1 MIKKPEVSRKM
12 LIFGLKIKDINNM
25 SNAKVVSFDEIPLF
39 TYGCLTNVNS
49 DKYYYSTDLGQ
60 IAASFP
66 WEKLVRYFEKKF
78 SQSKAKTGRPRVF
91 SIRTELALIVLKSV
105 TGESDRVLME
115 RLAQDWVYQRFGR
128 VNLLE
133 RYENYTILSDIRERY
148 AKHFNYKELQKI
160 FAEHWHEYLSRIEGV
175 LMDATVF
182 KSNMKYPSTVELL
195 WESIEWLHKKI
206 AILSKLLNIR
216 MIRSKYRDVKRAY
229 KKIITQKEPKRK
241 QLRRVIGR
249 ELNLLNKYLSHFSEL
264 LSKIEQG
271 EKVLTWCER
280 EVYQT
285 IKKVYEQRE
294 AQYEGKAV
302 KNLILRLYKPYVRS
316 IYRGKRSGKWEF
328 GLKYHLF
335 VLGEMVWIEYVSN
348 ENYNESRHLESVI
361 REAEQYVGHRL
372 KYAAADRIY
381 ATRANRKY
389 LKSKGMEENFVPTG
403 RPIQD
408 QQRRRQ
414 QQVLK
419 QELKA
424 ARNSRMEGVFG
435 VLKEHYNTERVRVK
449 RREVEELV
457 IFFALMS
464 YNSKMHSRWQAK
476 EKEKEKQ
483 AA

>member
-1 MIKKPEVSRKM
+1 M
-12 LIFGLKIKDINNM
+12 LIFGLKLKDINNM
-25 SNAKVVSFDEIPLF
+25 SNAKVVSFDQFPLF

-60 IAASFP
+60 IDASFP
-66 WEKLVRYFEKKF
+66 WKELVKYFEKRF
-78 SQSKAKTGRPRVF
+78 SQSKAKAGRPRVF
-91 SIRTELALIVLKSV
+91 SIRTELALILLKSV

-115 RLAQDWVYQRFGR
+115 RLAQDWVYQRFAR
-128 VNLLE
+128 INLLD

-148 AKHFNYKELQKI
+148 AKYFNYKELQKI
-160 FAEHWHEYLSRIEGV
+160 FAEHWSEYLRGIEGV

-182 KSNMKYPSTVELL
+182 KSNIRYPSTVELL
-195 WESIEWLHKKI
+195 WDAIEWLHKKI
-206 AILSKLLNIR
+206 EILSKLLNIR
-216 MIRSKYRDVKRAY
+216 MIRSKYRDVERAY
-229 KKIITQKEPKRK
+229 KWIITQKEPKRK

-249 ELNLLNKYLSHFSEL
+249 ELNLLNKYLKRFSDL
-264 LSKIEQG
+264 LSKFEQG
-271 EKVLTWCER
+271 EKVLSWNER
-280 EVYQT
+280 QVYQT
-285 IKKVYEQRE
+285 IKKVYQQRQ
-294 AQYEGKAV
+294 AQYEGKPV
-302 KNLILRLYKPYVRS
+302 KNVILSLYKPYVRS

-335 VLGEMVWIEYVSN
+335 VLGEMVWIDHVSN
-348 ENYNESRHLESVI
+348 ENYNESKRLETVI

-381 ATRANRKY
+381 ATRMNRKY
-389 LKSKGMEENFVPTG
+389 LKSKGIEENFVPTG

-408 QQRRRQ
+408 PQRRKQ
-414 QQVLK
+414 QQLLK
-419 QELKA
+419 QALNA

-464 YNSKMHSRWQAK
+464 YNSKMHSRWKSEQ
-476 EKEKEKQ
+476 KEKEKQ